1 MFDPLGMF
9 EIFRTYI
16 GETPYSRLNPISKF
30 LLFLTFLI
38 LPLISPSIFLQILSI
53 AAQVPLIVISRS
65 GRRVLRSLRAST
77 FFIILLVI
85 LNYVTTGNVIFSL
98 SMVMRLIAMIIASAI
113 FMNGS
118 SPSEVGDLLSKL
130 RVPPSIS
137 FSFIIAL
144 RFIPVL
150 ADDFMNIL
158 SSQASRGYEVEK
170 GGLLRKAKSLI
181 PILIPLIVIAIRR
194 AQQLAEALESR
205 CFGSG
210 LKRTSYIVYG
220 VGGKDLL
227 AITYCILLLVMGAYL
242 STLPLVIPL
251 LQLR

>member
-1 MFDPLGMF
+1 MLDPLGMF
-9 EIFRTYI
+9 EIFRTYA

-38 LPLISPSIFLQILSI
+38 LPLISPSILLQMFSI
-53 AAQVPLIVISRS
+53 VAQVPLIIISRS
-65 GRRVLRSLRAST
+65 GRRVLRSLKAST
-77 FFIILLVI
+77 FFIILLII
-85 LNYVTTGNVIFSL
+85 LNYVTTGNILFSL
-98 SMVMRLIAMIIASAI
+98 SMVMRLLAMIIASAI

-118 SPSEVGDLLSKL
+118 SPSEIGDLLSKL
-130 RVPPSIS
+130 RVPTSIS

-158 SSQASRGYEVEK
+158 SSQASRGYEVER
-170 GGLLRKAKSLI
+170 GGLLRRARSLI

-194 AQQLAEALESR
+194 AQQLAEALESK

-210 LKRTSYIVYG
+210 LKRTSYVVYDMG
-220 VGGKDLL
+220 VKDLSV
-227 AITYCILLLVMGAYL
+227 ICYCVLLLIIGAYL
-242 STLPLVIPL
+242 STLPLSIPL
-251 LQLR
+251 LQIR